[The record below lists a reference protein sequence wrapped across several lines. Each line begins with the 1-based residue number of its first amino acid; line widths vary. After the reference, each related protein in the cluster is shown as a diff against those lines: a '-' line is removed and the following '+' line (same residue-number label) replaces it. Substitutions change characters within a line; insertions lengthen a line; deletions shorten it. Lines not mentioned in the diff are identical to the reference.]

1 MRVWVF
7 LSEVPQ
13 WMKWDLRGELWPL
26 VGSTHGTG
34 KPTATGPGLC
44 MVCVSGPGHT
54 LAPPWGLRC
63 QPLCSCHRL
72 HWTLE
77 VRPPPCVVGVL
88 LSGEPLGLLFGC
100 GQWLCVQLM
109 RLLPQCPMGFLTE
122 SLLLSRTLLG
132 IDLLSGSPEEHL
144 PVNQSWLSGL
154 RRSDDPAGA
163 SFFPVRA

>member
-1 MRVWVF
+1 MDEMGPQRRAVAFGGQHTWDRKAHCLWPRPVHGVRVWTRAHPRPT
-7 LSEVPQ
+7 L
-13 WMKWDLRGELWPL
+13 
-26 VGSTHGTG
+26 GSQ
-34 KPTATGPGLC
+34 
-44 MVCVSGPGHT
+44 
-54 LAPPWGLRC
+54 C
-63 QPLCSCHRL
+63 QPLCSCHHL
-72 HWTLE
+72 PWTLE
-77 VRPPPCVVGVL
+77 VKPPPCVVGVS

-100 GQWLCVQLM
+100 RQWLCVQLM

-154 RRSDDPAGA
+154 RRSDDPARA